1 MELNKVGKIYERPW
15 GNYKTL
21 GIGKN
26 FQVKAIYV
34 RPQGKLSLQK
44 HLHRSEHWIVVKG
57 QIKVTKGENESIKNV
72 SDHIFIAKEEVHR
85 IENPTDSEAILIEVQ
100 LGDYLGEDDIIRLDD
115 IYGRNSDS

>member
-15 GNYKTL
+15 GSYKTL
-21 GIGKN
+21 GAEKN
-26 FQVKAIYV
+26 FQVKVIYV
-34 RPQGKLSLQK
+34 SPQGKLSLQK

-57 QIKVTKGENESIKNV
+57 QVKVTKGENESIKNV